1 MPALGPS
8 PRDLASFGLRLLLL
22 GLTSSHQKPASSR
35 LSTTVIWW
43 HLSLSLYIASL
54 RRSIYKQSCIKY
66 STSKYQCQYNTST

>member
-43 HLSLSLYIASL
+43 HLSLSL
-54 RRSIYKQSCIKY
+54 
-66 STSKYQCQYNTST
+66 